1 MLPPFPLV
9 PCGVP
14 RGCSEWLRP
23 DVIAPVSSETVRL
36 VGTAMK
42 DKWGDS
48 RGGTSPSVTSEVHE
62 GNRVPPRPYG
72 ARMGALWD
80 TYGVLTG
87 SVMGYPKKLILFLI
101 YKCNKYLSK
110 YFFPKTNFYLDITLG
125 LLYTVST
132 K

>member
-1 MLPPFPLV
+1 MAKTR
-9 PCGVP
+9 CKY
-14 RGCSEWLRP
+14 
-23 DVIAPVSSETVRL
+23 PVSSETVRL

-48 RGGTSPSVTSEVHE
+48 RGGTSPSVPSEVY
-62 GNRVPPRPYG
+62 GGYRAPPRPYG

-110 YFFPKTNFYLDITLG
+110 YFFPKTNFYLDIPLG